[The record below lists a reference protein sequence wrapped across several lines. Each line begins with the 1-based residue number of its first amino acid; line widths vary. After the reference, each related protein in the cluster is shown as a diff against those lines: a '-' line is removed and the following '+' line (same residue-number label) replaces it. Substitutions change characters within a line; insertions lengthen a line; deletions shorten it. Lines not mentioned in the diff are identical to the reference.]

1 VQQALTWGSGRA
13 QSCARN
19 RTPPRSRG
27 FRQDLLLHRTGRIRI
42 RAQARLRNNLRRSS
56 RAEEPAVVSNRP
68 SFAIRVSRAT
78 FGIYGN
84 PETSLK
90 LNSPSAAVPIGQPES
105 RGRKL
110 DAERAVAIDSR
121 TYGRSEHEDRSM
133 GFARCSGTCSMR
145 RWEQRPAGCRGIS
158 HRRSCAAIDPPRPWS
173 GYLDFLAAGKC
184 ALYLLVVVSATC
196 SFVSIRW

>member
-1 VQQALTWGSGRA
+1 MESLGVDACALASR
-13 QSCARN
+13 CRN
-19 RTPPRSRG
+19 RAPR
-27 FRQDLLLHRTGRIRI
+27 
-42 RAQARLRNNLRRSS
+42 AR
-56 RAEEPAVVSNRP
+56 
-68 SFAIRVSRAT
+68 
-78 FGIYGN
+78 
-84 PETSLK
+84 
-90 LNSPSAAVPIGQPES
+90 
-105 RGRKL
+105 RGRKR
-110 DAERAVAIDSR
+110 DAKRAVAIDSR

-196 SFVSIRW
+196 SFVSIRWRPLGEAPRSVLVMALRRGGLAVEIGDEPGKGALC